1 MRNERLDG
9 NPNQGYAP
17 TKNKLESIRFAPYD
31 GGMWSIEEDLEEE
44 APREDEWVFH
54 EQSRSLLRVHH
65 GERRGAFFPH
75 DKLGCPIPVKFL
87 ETRANVYR
95 KFTDGK
101 QQIEQVNWRKQNDPV
116 GPRRLWVGFT
126 EFKVKEKVPT
136 SKVLEVLAANRGSD
150 EVRESDIKPEEW
162 PMWKVADGEEW
173 SKVESSGA
181 VKALEI
187 EESQEVEKQL
197 REAGSI
203 QRILPSTMV
212 RRWKPAELPGEPATM
227 KSRWCIRGDKDPD
240 LLSLDR
246 YSPTVT
252 TAVISVVLQTACSLG
267 FRGAIGP

>member
-1 MRNERLDG
+1 
-9 NPNQGYAP
+9 
-17 TKNKLESIRFAPYD
+17 
-31 GGMWSIEEDLEEE
+31 
-44 APREDEWVFH
+44 
-54 EQSRSLLRVHH
+54 
-65 GERRGAFFPH
+65 
-75 DKLGCPIPVKFL
+75 
-87 ETRANVYR
+87 
-95 KFTDGK
+95 
-101 QQIEQVNWRKQNDPV
+101 
-116 GPRRLWVGFT
+116 
-126 EFKVKEKVPT
+126 
-136 SKVLEVLAANRGSD
+136 
-150 EVRESDIKPEEW
+150 
-162 PMWKVADGEEW
+162 MWKVADGEEW

-252 TAVISVVLQTACSLG
+252 TAVISVVLQTASSLG
-267 FRGAIGP
+267 FRGAIGDLKNAFMQSEPLSRPQGRLFCRQPRGGLPGLSPGQLIEILAGAYGLGDAPLHWRKSLLKVLKQLGYQQSSMDPCTFRLFEEGKIARNHCGGGGRSSHSGGRSSFSEDGRAAKAFQVWKVQVFGG